1 MAAYEFVSNH
11 KGLGNI
17 ENVQD
22 RHFGYC
28 EKIYSFRL
36 TKILNFKISIFWK
49 IDPESS
55 KFQTKFANESDYSS

>member
-1 MAAYEFVSNH
+1 MAAYWFISNH

-28 EKIYSFRL
+28 EKKYSFWK

-55 KFQTKFANESDYSS
+55 KFQTKFANKSYYSR